1 VAEEEAWK
9 ESPASSLTAMTHAMV
24 VGMVAG
30 RIGRWVFGG
39 MGFLSRAAT
48 ESDIVVDT
56 TWVTIGIVA
65 TS

>member
-1 VAEEEAWK
+1 
-9 ESPASSLTAMTHAMV
+9 MTHAMV

-39 MGFLSRAAT
+39 MVFLSRAAT

-65 TS
+65 T